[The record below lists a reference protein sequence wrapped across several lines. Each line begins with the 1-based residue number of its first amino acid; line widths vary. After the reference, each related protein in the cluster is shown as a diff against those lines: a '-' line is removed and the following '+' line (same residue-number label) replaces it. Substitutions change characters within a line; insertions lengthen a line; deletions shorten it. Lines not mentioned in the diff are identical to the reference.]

1 MMETNRCWYI
11 AVVTPNTEKSCKE
24 KLEKLIEVMNQDWH
38 EYEDEN
44 EDKKIEA
51 YVPIQRELHEW
62 PSTGKRVWVDRVLCP
77 CYLFI
82 HCSSQERYQ
91 LACKAKFI
99 LYFLMDRTRKDKSG
113 RSDFARIPN
122 IQMVDFMRM
131 VGDAETPVTID
142 TSRLQV
148 GSKVRIK
155 SGRMEGLEGYVYRKP
170 NGSTTLALRVDMLGY
185 AIMECPLALLEEVK
199 E

>member
-1 MMETNRCWYI
+1 MF
-11 AVVTPNTEKSCKE
+11 
-24 KLEKLIEVMNQDWH
+24 H
-38 EYEDEN
+38 
-44 EDKKIEA
+44 
-51 YVPIQRELHEW
+51 
-62 PSTGKRVWVDRVLCP
+62 
-77 CYLFI
+77 
-82 HCSSQERYQ
+82 
-91 LACKAKFI
+91 
-99 LYFLMDRTRKDKSG
+99 
-113 RSDFARIPN
+113 